1 MGYCGVMSF
10 VGIFPGIA
18 ICISLVAVYFARRSS
33 QIALLA
39 NAPSVFIQSGIRPQ
53 DEHEDHLIVALVNS
67 GPTEALD
74 VYIELYSKLDQDEI
88 NDGFPLRLPL
98 STWREPRILAKS
110 SIRLTSRMI
119 MYRGLGL
126 PPGFYARGFLFAW
139 VFWKDRLG
147 GHHARFEPVYDLDGD
162 VHADTSKTRIIG
174 PTKVSPL
181 AHARWKAESR
191 RRRRLRQRRS
201 KPHQVIDPRIR
212 MQSVYSVKAE
222 PGDFAKPL
230 EELFPTVA
238 HSTLSFPLLTI
249 TSEQEGD
256 APRMYVVTDEPSVVD
271 TVWTYFT
278 KWAEQA
284 ADTQLRFYTSLNE
297 YTVIRIPWNH
307 ATVVAKLEAI
317 MEQVRAAYQENP
329 RRTNPPAIYID
340 LAEADGN
347 RVSASAV
354 ISGHA

>member
-1 MGYCGVMSF
+1 MSL
-10 VGIFPGIA
+10 VNVFPGIA
-18 ICISLVAVYFARRSS
+18 ICISLFAVYFARRSS

-39 NAPSVFIQSGIRPQ
+39 NAPSVFIQSGIRPL
-53 DEHEDHLIVALVNS
+53 DEHEDQLIVALVNS

-74 VYIELYSKLDQDEI
+74 VYIELYSSLDQGEI
-88 NDGFPLRLPL
+88 NNGFPLRLPL

-126 PPGFYARGFLFAW
+126 PPRFYASGFLFAW

-162 VHADTSKTRIIG
+162 AHADTSKARTIG

-181 AHARWKAESR
+181 AHARWKAETR
-191 RRRRLRQRRS
+191 RRRRLRQKRS

-212 MQSVYSVKAE
+212 TQSVYSVKAE

-230 EELFPTVA
+230 EELFPTAA
-238 HSTLSFPLLTI
+238 HSTLSYPLLTI

-256 APRMYVVTDEPSVVD
+256 APRMYVVTDEPNVVD
-271 TVWTYFT
+271 TVWTYLT
-278 KWAEQA
+278 TWAEQA
-284 ADTQLRFYTSLNE
+284 ADTQLRRYRSLND

-307 ATVVAKLEAI
+307 ATVVAKLESI
-317 MEQVRAAYQENP
+317 LDQVRAAYQENP
-329 RRTNPPAIYID
+329 GRTKPPSIH
-340 LAEADGN
+340 LNLSETDGN
-347 RVSASAV
+347 RVSASSV
-354 ISGHA
+354 ISGHS